1 MKKQPV
7 DYSGFS
13 LKKLTDP
20 RFRHMLLLL
29 GWLVYFAMYFITEN
43 LIPLENRHVIHSCI
57 DDLIPFNEYFMVF
70 YAGWYVLVVGA
81 LAYTLFFDVKRFR
94 QIEIY
99 IMITQAL
106 AMLCYIVYPSVQH
119 LRPDHFE
126 RNNIFTWLL
135 GLIYA
140 FDTPSGVCPSLHVC
154 YSVGILSTALKDHD
168 LPVGFRIF
176 LTFFVIMI
184 CLSVCFVKQHS
195 FIDVIAAVPVCLI
208 AEAIVFGKS
217 FWLPKIKK
225 LHS

>member
-43 LIPLENRHVIHSCI
+43 LIPLENCHVIHSCI